1 MPVAPRATASIHA
14 ARLRR
19 LALGCA
25 PLWLGLAF
33 PVIANAAPF
42 REFTGTE
49 SAGSEQI
56 TANDGNEVIFN
67 DQSTADQANIITNS
81 GARTEFND
89 DSTAADAILTNNG
102 TGSLSFTGN
111 STAGNSTIVNNGGG
125 SLHFS
130 DTASADQA
138 KVTNN
143 GTTLFS
149 GSSTAGGASFVT
161 NASGTLT
168 FADDSTAG
176 TSKLTVNGKMEFTD
190 ASSAGTAQI
199 TNNTTGVID
208 FLDASSLSGAA
219 LGNSG
224 IVNFAGTSRAGI
236 ATLTNNATGAIVFS
250 EQASLDA
257 VALLSNSGK
266 VTFKGTSTAATG
278 FVVNNVGG
286 SIEFTETS
294 TADHAVI
301 GNSGNVQFSGASSAG
316 AAKIVNNA
324 GGSVGFSGTSTADA
338 AEIGNSGTLAFS
350 GSSSAGTAKIVNNL
364 DSAIAFS
371 GNSTAAQSTINNAGK
386 LAFSGSSS
394 AGDAKITTGGGGLTT
409 FAGNATGGTAYLIA
423 DAGATVDISQ
433 VASGVS
439 LGTIEGAGTFRLGG
453 KVLTVGSGNLST
465 TVDGVIE
472 DGGLGGGTGGSLVKV
487 GTGMLTLGGT
497 TTYTGRT
504 DVQAGTLQA
513 GADDA
518 LAEKSAF
525 TIAEDATLD
534 LAGFKATIGSL
545 AGAGAVTLNATTSAL
560 SVGGDGTS
568 TVFSGTI
575 SGEGGLNKFGAGTL
589 ALTAANTY
597 QGTTTITGGTLQVDG
612 SIDDSSVVVGADGT
626 LSGIGSVG
634 ATTVAG
640 VLSGGNAAN
649 PAGTIT
655 IKGDLAL
662 QATATLKTTV
672 TANGMSQVAVEGD
685 VDIDGSTLKLAV
697 SAVPLQVGTSYT
709 ILSAT
714 GTITGTFGNTL
725 SDYAFLDP
733 TLDQTTQMVSL
744 TLDRNDTTFASVG
757 ETPNQR
763 ATGGAV
769 EQLGSGNAVYDAVL
783 PLEVATARAAFDN
796 LSGEI
801 HATALGTLQ
810 AQGEQTRA
818 TLLNRMRNSGW
829 VEGYTPWLTGYGSQS
844 DFDSDGNAAGGS
856 RNSAGLMAGIDR
868 TTEDVRVGIA
878 VGMDKGKISLDDR
891 DSTAD
896 LQSFILAGYGQWNYD
911 ALRVRGG
918 VAMALHELDVE
929 RSIDVG
935 SLGGKAKSSYDGW
948 SAQAFAELGYVVRL
962 GASEIE
968 PMAGFGCIRA
978 DLDGFTE
985 EGAGAANLSSS
996 GGSLS
1001 GCVTTLGLRA
1011 SHRFDLD
1018 NGLWIKPRVAVVWSH
1033 SLSDEVPNL
1042 DMAFAGG
1049 GKFAIAGIG
1058 PSQDAAT
1065 VDAGFDFGVAYGASG
1080 FLNYAGRFAA
1090 GQDSHAVQLGVH
1102 VSY

>member
-1 MPVAPRATASIHA
+1 MRGDDMVGRRDQSSGRDRADRLAAGRRA

-33 PVIANAAPF
+33 PISAQAASV
-42 REFTGTE
+42 EFNGTE
-49 SAGSEQI
+49 SAGSTEI
-56 TANDGNEVIFN
+56 TANDGDTIRFN
-67 DQSTADQANIITNS
+67 DTSTADQANIITNS
-81 GARTEFND
+81 GGSSYFYD

-102 TGSLSFTGN
+102 TGSLSFGDN
-111 STAGNSTIVNNGGG
+111 STAGNSTIVNNGGA
-125 SLHFS
+125 SLGFS
-130 DTASADQA
+130 GTATAGTA

-143 GTTLFS
+143 GTTVFS
-149 GSSTAGGASFVT
+149 GSSTAGGATFVT

-190 ASSAGTAQI
+190 DSSAGTAEI
-199 TNNTTGVID
+199 TNNTTGVVD
-208 FLDASSLSGAA
+208 FLDASTLSGAS
-219 LGNSG
+219 LNNSG
-224 IVNFAGTSRAGI
+224 IVNFSGSSKAGI
-236 ATLTNNATGAIVFS
+236 ATLTNNATGSIVFS

-257 VALLSNSGK
+257 VALLSNSGQ

-278 FVVNNVGG
+278 FVANNEGG
-286 SIEFTETS
+286 SIVFTETS
-294 TADHAVI
+294 TAGSSRI
-301 GNSGNVQFSGASSAG
+301 GNSG
-316 AAKIVNNA
+316 
-324 GGSVGFSGTSTADA
+324 SVSFT
-338 AEIGNSGTLAFS
+338 
-350 GSSSAGTAKIVNNL
+350 GSSSAGSSDLINNMG
-364 DSAIAFS
+364 SAIAFS
-371 GNSTAAQSTINNAGK
+371 GNSTAAQSTINNAGT

-394 AGDAKITTGGGGLTT
+394 AGEAKITTGGGGLTT
-409 FAGNATGGTAYLIA
+409 FAGDATGGTAYLIA
-423 DAGATVDISQ
+423 DQGATVDFSQ
-433 VASGVS
+433 VTSGISV
-439 LGTIEGAGTFRLGG
+439 GTIEGAGTFRLGG

-465 TVDGVIE
+465 TVDGTIE
-472 DGGLGGGTGGSLVKV
+472 DGGIGGGTGGSLVKV
-487 GTGMLTLGGT
+487 GTGTLSLGGVSL
-497 TTYTGRT
+497 YTGRT
-504 DVQAGTLQA
+504 EVQEGTLQA
-513 GADDA
+513 AADGA

-525 TIAEDATLD
+525 TIAAGATLD

-545 AGAGAVTLNATTSAL
+545 AGAGAVTLNAATSEL
-560 SVGGDGTS
+560 SVGGDDTS

-575 SGEGGLNKFGAGTL
+575 SGEGGLNKFGSGTL
-589 ALTAANTY
+589 ALTADNSY

-612 SIDDSSVVVGADGT
+612 SIEDSSVVVGVNGT
-626 LSGIGSVG
+626 LSGIGTVG

-640 VLSGGNAAN
+640 ILSGGNAAN

-662 QATATLKTTV
+662 QATATLTTTV

-685 VDIDGSTLKLAV
+685 VDIDGSTLKLAI

-733 TLDQTTQMVSL
+733 TLDQTTQMISL

-757 ETPNQR
+757 ATPNQK

-810 AQGEQTRA
+810 AQSEQTRT

-829 VEGYTPWLTGYGSQS
+829 VEGYTPWMSGYGQQT
-844 DFDSDGNAAGGS
+844 DFDGDGNAAGGS
-856 RNSAGLMAGIDR
+856 RNSAGIMAGIDR
-868 TTEDVRVGIA
+868 TTEDVRVGLA

-891 DSTAD
+891 DSSAD

-929 RSIDVG
+929 RQINVSTLSG
-935 SLGGKAKSSYDGW
+935 TAKSSYDGW
-948 SAQAFAELGYVVRL
+948 TAQAFAELGYVVRF
-962 GASEIE
+962 GASEVE
-968 PMAGFGCIRA
+968 PMAGFACART

-985 EGAGAANLSSS
+985 EGAGDANLSSS
-996 GGSLS
+996 GGDLS

-1018 NGLWIKPRVAVVWSH
+1018 NGLWIKPRVAVAWSH
-1033 SLSDEVPNL
+1033 SLSDTTPTL
-1042 DMAFAGG
+1042 DMAFAGSDA
-1049 GKFAIAGIG
+1049 FQIAGIG
-1058 PSQDAAT
+1058 LAKDAAT
-1065 VDAGFDFGVAYGASG
+1065 VDAGFDFGVTYGASG
-1080 FLNYAGRFAA
+1080 FVNYAGRFSP
-1090 GQDSHAVQLGVH
+1090 GEDSHAVQLGMQ